1 MKRAV
6 LEAPEKIVF
15 QEADKAVPK
24 KGEVLIKVRRMGI
37 CGRLGGIKESYSVV
51 VPLLR
56 YLVTII
62 SLSLSMSQM
71 S

>member
-24 KGEVLIKVRRMGI
+24 KGEVLIKVRRMGF
-37 CGRLGGIKESYSVV
+37 C
-51 VPLLR
+51 
-56 YLVTII
+56 
-62 SLSLSMSQM
+62 
-71 S
+71 